1 MTSSVFPAQFQSLT
15 EGACDLAF
23 LSHTSSFL
31 QLCLFLHLRK
41 QEIFHRITESM
52 KLAGE
57 LAQVAKDCVQF
68 SFEYLHGVRLHYLSA
83 QLSCFWAF
91 SQQKSF

>member
-1 MTSSVFPAQFQSLT
+1 MTSSVFPAQSQPLT
-15 EGACDLAF
+15 GVCNLAF

-31 QLCLFLHLRK
+31 QLCLSLHLRE

-57 LAQVAKDCVQF
+57 LVQVGKD
-68 SFEYLHGVRLHYLSA
+68 GVPVG
-83 QLSCFWAF
+83 F
-91 SQQKSF
+91 